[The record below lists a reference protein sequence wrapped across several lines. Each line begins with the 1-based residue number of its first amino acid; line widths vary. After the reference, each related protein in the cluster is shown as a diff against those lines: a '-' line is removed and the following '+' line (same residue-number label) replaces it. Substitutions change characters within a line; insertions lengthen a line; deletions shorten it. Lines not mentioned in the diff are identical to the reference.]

1 MDVLYGLL
9 LGLALASSAVAAVRF
24 IRPHRVLSP
33 EGEAMQ
39 AALHAASATLP
50 HLRRGLSRA
59 SAEKAAPDLL
69 KLVQAQSVSI
79 TDEEQL
85 LAFVGL
91 GDDHHRPGDP
101 LSSLV
106 ANVGN
111 GRAHVEPRTACR
123 RPGCP
128 LGAAVVVPL
137 IVQERRVGLLVA
149 LYADTGRMR
158 PEHVRVVQEAGSLVA
173 AQIALAELETQG
185 ERLARAELLALRA
198 QISPHF
204 IYNALTAVANSIHE
218 GPDEAREL
226 LSDFAEFI
234 RYAFRSERPYVTLQ
248 DELYYVEKYLR
259 LEEARFGEKLQI
271 RVEVAP
277 EVLPVVVPALS
288 LQPLVENAIRHGIA
302 GAGGQGR
309 LTILGTDR
317 ERNVEL
323 RVSDDGPGM
332 APERA
337 TEALAG
343 RGGGIGLSNVDGRLR
358 STFGPE
364 YGLEIETGP
373 NRGTT
378 VTMTVPKFRS
388 GVRAA

>member
-1 MDVLYGLL
+1 MDVIYGLL
-9 LGLALASSAVAAVRF
+9 LGLALASSAAAAVRF
-24 IRPHRVLSP
+24 ARPHRVLSP

-50 HLRRGLSRA
+50 HLRRGLSRT
-59 SAEKAAPDLL
+59 SAAKAAPDLL
-69 KLVQAQSVSI
+69 KLIQAQSVAI
-79 TDEEQL
+79 LDEDQL

-101 LSSLV
+101 LDSLV
-106 ANVGN
+106 GNVGN
-111 GRAHVEPRTACR
+111 GRVHVEPRTACR

-137 IVQERRVGLLVA
+137 LVQERRVGLLVA
-149 LYADTGRMR
+149 FYADTGRMR
-158 PEHVRVVQEAGSLVA
+158 PEHVRVAQEAGSLVA

-234 RYAFRSERPYVTLQ
+234 RYAFRTERPYVTLQ

-259 LEEARFGEKLQI
+259 LEEARFGPKLQI

-288 LQPLVENAIRHGIA
+288 LQPLVENAIRHGIGA
-302 GAGGQGR
+302 AGGHGL
-309 LTILGTDR
+309 LTIIGSDR
-317 ERNVEL
+317 QRNVEL
-323 RVSDDGPGM
+323 RVSDNGCGM
-332 APERA
+332 EAGRA
-337 TEALAG
+337 SEALAG
-343 RGGGIGLSNVDGRLR
+343 KGGGIGLANVNSRLR
-358 STFGPE
+358 ATFGPG
-364 YGLEIETGP
+364 YGLEIESRP
-373 NRGTT
+373 DRGTT

>member
-1 MDVLYGLL
+1 
-9 LGLALASSAVAAVRF
+9 
-24 IRPHRVLSP
+24 
-33 EGEAMQ
+33 
-39 AALHAASATLP
+39 
-50 HLRRGLSRA
+50 
-59 SAEKAAPDLL
+59 
-69 KLVQAQSVSI
+69 
-79 TDEEQL
+79 
-85 LAFVGL
+85 
-91 GDDHHRPGDP
+91 
-101 LSSLV
+101 
-106 ANVGN
+106 
-111 GRAHVEPRTACR
+111 
-123 RPGCP
+123 
-128 LGAAVVVPL
+128 
-137 IVQERRVGLLVA
+137 
-149 LYADTGRMR
+149 
-158 PEHVRVVQEAGSLVA
+158 VA

-234 RYAFRSERPYVTLQ
+234 RYAFRAERPYVTLQ

-259 LEEARFGEKLQI
+259 LEEARFGDKLQI

-288 LQPLVENAIRHGIA
+288 LQPLVENAIRHGIG

-309 LTILGTDR
+309 LTIVGTDR

-323 RVSDDGPGM
+323 RVSDDGRGM
-332 APERA
+332 APEHA

-343 RGGGIGLSNVDGRLR
+343 RGAGIGLSNVNGRLR
-358 STFGPE
+358 ATFGPE
-364 YGLEIETGP
+364 YGLEIESGP
-373 NRGTT
+373 DRGTT